1 MKQMIP
7 IPPKVKRWTQWEVE
21 YLIKHYATRTCA
33 DIAEWVHHS
42 PRSVQMKAFV
52 LGLRK
57 SKEFKA
63 ERSKV
68 GQFRKGHKPF
78 NAGRK
83 QETYMTAEGVANSSR
98 TRFQPGVERE
108 TSPTYRQPGFEML
121 RSPDKTGRRY
131 WWIKPHDGRRMM
143 PKHRY
148 IWEQAHGPIPK
159 GMNIQF
165 KDGDTTNCVLDN
177 LYLISRAAQVRKN
190 WDNLPDERKAACR
203 AKGNEKRNKS
213 IRADKLR
220 LRWGL
225 EALGGLVKRET

>member
-1 MKQMIP
+1 MGTR
-7 IPPKVKRWTQWEVE
+7 RWTKAEID
-21 YLIKHYATRTCA
+21 YLL
-33 DIAEWVHHS
+33 
-42 PRSVQMKAFV
+42 KAY
-52 LGLRK
+52 
-57 SKEFKA
+57 A
-63 ERSKV
+63 ERSNADLAVFLHRSARAIGLKARSLGVYKSPEFAERQHEV
-68 GQFRKGHKPF
+68 GQFKPGHKPF

-83 QETYMTAEGVANSSR
+83 IEHFMSAEGIANSSR

-177 LYLISRAAQVRKN
+177 LYLISRAAQLRKN
-190 WDNLPDERKAACR
+190 WDNLPEERKAACR

-225 EALGGLVKRET
+225 EPLGGLVKRTTR

>member
-1 MKQMIP
+1 MLKKS

-42 PRSVQMKAFV
+42 PRGVQTKAFT
-52 LGLRK
+52 LGLHK

-63 ERSKV
+63 ERRKV
-68 GQFRKGHKPF
+68 GQFRNGQKPF

-98 TRFQPGVERE
+98 TRFRKGECRQDNPKNRKPGYEC
-108 TSPTYRQPGFEML
+108 L
-121 RSPDKTGRRY
+121 RTEKGRSY

-159 GMNIQF
+159 GWCVMF
-165 KDGDTTNCVLDN
+165 KDKDTTNCDLDN
-177 LYLISRAAQVRKN
+177 LYIISRGAQLRKN
-190 WDNLPDERKAACR
+190 YDALPEERKAACR
-203 AKGNEKRNKS
+203 AKIQESRNAK
-213 IRADKLR
+213 IRADKVR
-220 LRWGL
+220 LRWGMQPL
-225 EALGGLVKRET
+225 TRLVKRVGK

>member
-1 MKQMIP
+1 MGTR
-7 IPPKVKRWTQWEVE
+7 RWTEYEVSF
-21 YLIKHYATRTCA
+21 LIKHYATRTCA

-42 PRSVQMKAFV
+42 PRSVQSKAFT
-52 LGLRK
+52 LGLHK

-83 QETYMTAEGVANSSR
+83 QEDYMSAEGVANSSR
-98 TRFQPGVERE
+98 TRFRKGECRQDNPKNRKPGYEC
-108 TSPTYRQPGFEML
+108 L
-121 RSPDKTGRRY
+121 RTEKGRSY

-190 WDNLPDERKAACR
+190 WDDLPEERKAACR
-203 AKGNEKRNKS
+203 AKRNEKRNKS
-213 IRADKLR
+213 IRADKVR

-225 EALGGLVKRET
+225 QPLTRLVKRVGK

>member
-1 MKQMIP
+1 MR
-7 IPPKVKRWTQWEVE
+7 RWTQWEVD
-21 YLIKHYATRTCA
+21 YLKQHYATRTCA
-33 DIAEWVHHS
+33 DIAQWVHHS
-42 PRSVQMKAFV
+42 ESAVLGKAFA

-57 SKEFKA
+57 DKA
-63 ERSKV
+63 FMAECAKRS
-68 GQFRKGHKPF
+68 QFTKGHRPF
-78 NAGRK
+78 NKGKQWADFMSEEGRR
-83 QETYMTAEGVANSSR
+83 NSAK
-98 TRFQPGVERE
+98 TQFKPGVEN
-108 TSPTYRQPGFEML
+108 TASPTYRQPGFEIL
-121 RSPDKTGRRY
+121 RSPDKLGRRY

-177 LYLISRAAQVRKN
+177 LSLISRAKQVRKN
-190 WDNLPDERKAACR
+190 WDDLPEERKAACR

-225 EALGGLVKRET
+225 EPLGGLVKRTTR

>member
-1 MKQMIP
+1 MGMR
-7 IPPKVKRWTQWEVE
+7 RWTEYEVSF
-21 YLIKHYATRTCA
+21 LIKHYATRTCA

-42 PRSVQMKAFV
+42 PRSVQMKAFT
-52 LGLRK
+52 LGLHK

-83 QETYMTAEGVANSSR
+83 QEDYMSEEGVASSSR
-98 TRFQPGVERE
+98 TRFRKGECRQDNPQNRKPGYEC
-108 TSPTYRQPGFEML
+108 L
-121 RSPDKTGRRY
+121 RTEKGRSY

-159 GMNIQF
+159 GWCVMF
-165 KDGDTTNCVLDN
+165 KDKDTTNCDLGN
-177 LYLISRAAQVRKN
+177 LYIISRGAQLRKN
-190 WDNLPDERKAACR
+190 YDALPEERKAACR
-203 AKGNEKRNKS
+203 AKIQEKRNKS

-225 EALGGLVKRET
+225 QPLTRLVKRVEK

>member
-1 MKQMIP
+1 MAECA
-7 IPPKVKRWTQWEVE
+7 KR
-21 YLIKHYATRTCA
+21 
-33 DIAEWVHHS
+33 S
-42 PRSVQMKAFV
+42 
-52 LGLRK
+52 
-57 SKEFKA
+57 
-63 ERSKV
+63 
-68 GQFRKGHKPF
+68 QFTKGHRPF
-78 NAGRK
+78 NKGKQWADFMSEEGRR
-83 QETYMTAEGVANSSR
+83 NSAK
-98 TRFQPGVERE
+98 TQFKPGVEN
-108 TSPTYRQPGFEML
+108 TASPTYRQPGFEIL
-121 RSPDKTGRRY
+121 RSPDKLGRRY

-177 LYLISRAAQVRKN
+177 LYLISRAKQVRKN
-190 WDNLPDERKAACR
+190 WDDLPEERKAACR

-225 EALGGLVKRET
+225 EPLGGLVKRTTR